1 MEDIFF
7 FFLVFLSL
15 LNIDIKGVNQF
26 HYDYMDLKNTSSIRG
41 VFVWMIFLKH
51 YYTYSKKR
59 KYLYI
64 KILRYLAQK
73 IVSLFLFYSGYG
85 IFESIKTKDTN
96 YVKSLPKKA
105 IILFVKFQIIIFF
118 FFLCNIILG
127 IKITIRRY
135 LLSMIFISEIG
146 NSNWFAF
153 TIITFYLYFLVN
165 LLTFNYF
172 YKKKYYSIDN
182 SFCFILGFY
191 YSKIRSI
198 TDRLLMKDDSYYFP
212 ILSTIIIVY
221 YSFYKNTFVCI
232 MNILM
237 IHCFFCIIVTFITMK
252 IRLNNEFLIFLNS
265 HSFSI
270 YLLQRIIMMFV
281 CYKKYFENNEF
292 MRLFFEFIA
301 IISLSCIFD
310 KFCKIEK
317 LFFKQKKFNKIVIE

>member
-41 VFVWMIFLKH
+41 VFVWIIFLKH

-153 TIITFYLYFLVN
+153 TIITFYLYTYLSFIFIKKERYFLGIIY
-165 LLTFNYF
+165 L
-172 YKKKYYSIDN
+172 K
-182 SFCFILGFY
+182 
-191 YSKIRSI
+191 
-198 TDRLLMKDDSYYFP
+198 
-212 ILSTIIIVY
+212 III
-221 YSFYKNTFVCI
+221 I
-232 MNILM
+232 
-237 IHCFFCIIVTFITMK
+237 IH
-252 IRLNNEFLIFLNS
+252 IF
-265 HSFSI
+265 
-270 YLLQRIIMMFV
+270 
-281 CYKKYFENNEF
+281 
-292 MRLFFEFIA
+292 
-301 IISLSCIFD
+301 
-310 KFCKIEK
+310 
-317 LFFKQKKFNKIVIE
+317 

>member
-1 MEDIFF
+1 
-7 FFLVFLSL
+7 
-15 LNIDIKGVNQF
+15 
-26 HYDYMDLKNTSSIRG
+26 
-41 VFVWMIFLKH
+41 
-51 YYTYSKKR
+51 
-59 KYLYI
+59 
-64 KILRYLAQK
+64 
-73 IVSLFLFYSGYG
+73 
-85 IFESIKTKDTN
+85 
-96 YVKSLPKKA
+96 
-105 IILFVKFQIIIFF
+105 
-118 FFLCNIILG
+118 
-127 IKITIRRY
+127 
-135 LLSMIFISEIG
+135 
-146 NSNWFAF
+146 
-153 TIITFYLYFLVN
+153 
-165 LLTFNYF
+165 
-172 YKKKYYSIDN
+172 
-182 SFCFILGFY
+182 
-191 YSKIRSI
+191 
-198 TDRLLMKDDSYYFP
+198 MKDDSYYFP